1 MCACTQGGQLV
12 GESCWWQNVEASR
25 RKNIDIGQRDLDFTL
40 LNLNLNQRKN
50 EEKEEKENKYFTF
63 KICRLIDIQKTME

>member
-1 MCACTQGGQLV
+1 
-12 GESCWWQNVEASR
+12 
-25 RKNIDIGQRDLDFTL
+25 
-40 LNLNLNQRKN
+40 LNQREN